1 MRPRISCETHIYK
14 CIIIHLFVISP
25 WRYGELHSRHE
36 SRQLQPPDV
45 QLPVWQ
51 AVVTVQISYNTRQM
65 VQLTFSL
72 KLSVTVFNAAHTC
85 GTVRVCIPS
94 YHIR

>member
-1 MRPRISCETHIYK
+1 MRPRISCETHAYK
-14 CIIIHLFVISP
+14 CIIIHLFVIGP

-36 SRQLQPPDV
+36 RRQLQPADV

-51 AVVTVQISYNTRQM
+51 AMVTIQISYNTTQM
-65 VQLTFSL
+65 VQLKFSH
-72 KLSVTVFNAAHTC
+72 KPSVTVFNAAHTC

-94 YHIR
+94 NHIR